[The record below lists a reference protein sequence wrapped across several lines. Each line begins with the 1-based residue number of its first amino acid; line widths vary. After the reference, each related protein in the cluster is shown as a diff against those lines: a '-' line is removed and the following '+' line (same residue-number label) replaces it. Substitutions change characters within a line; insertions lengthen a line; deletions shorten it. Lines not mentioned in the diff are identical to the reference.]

1 MITSAQLP
9 GAKDSEPKGPTA
21 RKGAIFFCAA
31 ALTAGLCGLLFGVS
45 CSHISSDAEKD
56 VIASNPQTALE
67 SETKPSAAPA
77 GSPSQGKGDERKSIE
92 ELEMELE
99 RAQFG
104 NVLLK
109 EENDWLRSE
118 VIKLPQELAEA
129 TQTIYSL
136 NRKLD
141 AIFKPNN
148 MVE

>member
-1 MITSAQLP
+1 MKSAQLP
-9 GAKDSEPKGPTA
+9 GENSSERKGPIA

-31 ALTAGLCGLLFGVS
+31 ALTAVVCGLVLSVSCGHTSVTAEKEGIAAGPHTATETRPRAVSERGVS
-45 CSHISSDAEKD
+45 H
-56 VIASNPQTALE
+56 
-67 SETKPSAAPA
+67 
-77 GSPSQGKGDERKSIE
+77 SIE

-118 VIKLPQELAEA
+118 VIRLHQELAEA

-136 NRKLD
+136 NTKLD

-148 MVE
+148 TAE